1 MQTKYNIRDTV
12 WNYTF
17 YEGINLKFRK
27 CTVIGIRVKRSGVL
41 EYEVESAD
49 FYGTAHFFEYEIRSD
64 KRQVLQDGK
73 ESCNKRIAQLNAYVE
88 DIDKELENV
97 EH

>member
-1 MQTKYNIRDTV
+1 M
-12 WNYTF
+12 
-17 YEGINLKFRK
+17 
-27 CTVIGIRVKRSGVL
+27 
-41 EYEVESAD
+41 ESAD